1 MARRRLTR
9 RQRERIQKIQ
19 ERRRHGL
26 SARAAQEAETLSE
39 GGLGPPQTGLVIANY
54 GPAVV
59 LEDRDGELRRCAVRQ
74 NLAMLVPGDRV
85 VWQSSGEGEGVVT
98 ALEERR
104 SLLSRPDYSGRL
116 KALAANLDRVVIVV
130 APRPEPSEFLID
142 RYLVASASVGADPLL
157 AVNKVDLLHEQGL
170 AAITERFA
178 TYARI
183 GCPLLFLSVRTE
195 SGLSELREHLAGH
208 TGILVGQSGVGKSS
222 LIKALLPTR
231 EIRIRALSEATG
243 RGTHTTT
250 TTTLYHLPDGG
261 DLIDSPGVR
270 SFELGEPHREDL
282 ERGFPDLVPYL
293 GRCQFSDCSHTV
305 EPGCALREAADRG
318 DIDPR
323 RLQSYRRLK
332 ASLQADSY

>member
-19 ERRRHGL
+19 EKRRNGL
-26 SARAAQEAETLSE
+26 SERAAQEAETLSD

-74 NLAMLVPGDRV
+74 NLEMLVPGDRV
-85 VWQSSGEGEGVVT
+85 VWQPAGEDEGVVT

-142 RYLVASASVGADPLL
+142 RDLVASASMGADPLL
-157 AVNKVDLLHEQGL
+157 VFNKIDLLDEPGL
-170 AAITERFA
+170 AAMRERLA

-183 GCPLLFLSVRTE
+183 GYPVLFLSIRTE
-195 SGLSELREHLAGH
+195 TDLNELREHLAGR
-208 TGILVGQSGVGKSS
+208 TSILLGQSGVGKSS
-222 LIKALLPTR
+222 LVKALLPSR

-270 SFELGEPHREDL
+270 SFELGEPHLEDL
-282 ERGFPDLVPYL
+282 ERGFPDLVPYG

-305 EPGCALREAADRG
+305 EPGCALREAADRS

-323 RLQSYRRLK
+323 RLESYRQLK
-332 ASLQADSY
+332 ASLQEDSH